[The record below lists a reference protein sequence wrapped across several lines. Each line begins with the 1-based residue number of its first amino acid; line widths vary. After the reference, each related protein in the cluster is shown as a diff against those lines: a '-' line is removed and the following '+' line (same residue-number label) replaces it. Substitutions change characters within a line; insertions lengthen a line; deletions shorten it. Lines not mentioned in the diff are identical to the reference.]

1 MAKDSPEPLKK
12 EGGFMVAADDNLDIV
27 GPILRPDLDDDDMK
41 IFKNVAKALD
51 LDPSM
56 VERNSYMQFMNYNQ
70 ICYLNLLPM
79 PAHLSAK
86 L

>member
-1 MAKDSPEPLKK
+1 
-12 EGGFMVAADDNLDIV
+12 MVAADDNLDIV